1 MCVKP
6 GVRRKV
12 PAGVSLCSF
21 EIQIA
26 HKKDESLEKE
36 GAGAIREQQQRSS
49 LFGLHRKAAAAPHRA
64 PLKTRASPL
73 YNQRSRR
80 ASSTCNSVWT

>member
-49 LFGLHRKAAAAPHRA
+49 LFAP
-64 PLKTRASPL
+64 
-73 YNQRSRR
+73 Q
-80 ASSTCNSVWT
+80 SSSGTSQGTAQNACLSSL